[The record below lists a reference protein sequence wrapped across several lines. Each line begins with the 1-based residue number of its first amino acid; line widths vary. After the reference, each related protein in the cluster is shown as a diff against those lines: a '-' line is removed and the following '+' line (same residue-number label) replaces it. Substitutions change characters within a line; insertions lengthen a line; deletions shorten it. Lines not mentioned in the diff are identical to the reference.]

1 MVLIFLQV
9 SHPDIEPG
17 YERWRDYLR
26 STRFGL
32 VYIIIVIIKVEE
44 SSNQNV
50 DVNLSDDLK

>member
-26 STRFGL
+26 STRFSL

-44 SSNQNV
+44 SSNQNI

>member
-9 SHPDIEPG
+9 SHPGIEPG

-32 VYIIIVIIKVEE
+32 VISIHYNYNCYYKSLG

-50 DVNLSDDLK
+50 QLM